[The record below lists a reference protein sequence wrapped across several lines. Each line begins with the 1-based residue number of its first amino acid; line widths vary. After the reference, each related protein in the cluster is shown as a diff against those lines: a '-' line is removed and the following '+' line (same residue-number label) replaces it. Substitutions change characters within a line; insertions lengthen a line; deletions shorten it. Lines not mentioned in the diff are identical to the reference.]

1 METITA
7 SQFTEM
13 FQIRRS
19 GTMFECYGKMNGVDL
34 FEVAKTWEDAKIE
47 MWNRLDKAGWVKH
60 DK

>member
-1 METITA
+1 
-7 SQFTEM
+7 
-13 FQIRRS
+13 
-19 GTMFECYGKMNGVDL
+19 MFECYGKMNGVDL